1 MKPVKLHLKNIG
13 PFLDETIDFTQLKN
27 MFLITGKTGS
37 GKTTIF
43 DAITF
48 ALYGSASGRNETFK
62 LKSDYAAN
70 EEEAFVDYEFI
81 LNSCKY
87 RVVRN
92 IGVTYTGRDGT
103 IKNKQ
108 NTMEFYAWDNSK
120 QQYQMFPGKVA
131 ELTAKVTELIGLS
144 KDEFTKIVVLPQGA
158 FQSFLKSTSDKKSET
173 LKKLFPIELYSEICR
188 KSWEMAKDVKQ
199 KITIKE
205 KLLEE
210 AENDFNVQ
218 EKQKELSELHKQSDN
233 LKKEKNQIQEELQ
246 KLASQKENINQKI
259 SLAQKA
265 ARLVELKKQL
275 ESDLEEHKLIKE
287 KAENAER
294 AMEVILYSDSLVELS
309 KKQAETEKLLESK
322 NKIKNQLEK
331 ESKEIELKSQEI
343 EKLRQNIEIQKEKK
357 SKVDFAQTLL
367 TKKKTDEQNLE
378 NSKIQLIKNATVLDS
393 LFTKSLDIVENN
405 GAIIETLSQQKNE
418 WENQLEDLEH
428 QKELN
433 LITNTAATLSAT
445 LKNNE
450 PCPVCGSL
458 THPQKAKYE
467 EKKNFEQ
474 LIKEIQIKIE
484 QTEKNIDRA
493 VKEIQNIKDTN
504 KNAEEILT
512 KARNF
517 ADKKSFNQQIEF
529 STGIYTQ
536 KIMDFSA
543 LISDFSNKQKIAED
557 SRESYSKIAE
567 EFEFTENLLE
577 LNKQLEDSINND
589 SKLLLEFDLKSKEIY
604 QNLTKV
610 SVEVE
615 ENKKSLALIKEDI
628 FTLEQKINESLLQ
641 NNFKNSEEAQ
651 QYKMERSQIE
661 FYKQKA
667 QKFFTSYDEVKV
679 QIQTIEISPEDLEK
693 HTAELNIILEKEKQ
707 TETKLKQLDLEIAE
721 SSGKMEVI
729 YFKLQN
735 ILKQKNELQELQ
747 DNNQD
752 VLRLDMDLN
761 GSNSK
766 KITFDSWLMGTFL
779 DEVIEK
785 ANIRFKH
792 ISGKRY
798 QFVLVTDKEGGRGKK
813 GLDLEIMDTWTGK
826 KRQTESLSG
835 GETFEASISLAL
847 ALTDVV
853 QEKSGGVR
861 LDSLFID
868 EGFGTLDSE
877 VIYKAINIL
886 DQIREERTVGIISH
900 VDLLEKE
907 IKSHINVT
915 SSLQGPSK
923 ITIENL

>member
-1 MKPVKLHLKNIG
+1 
-13 PFLDETIDFTQLKN
+13 
-27 MFLITGKTGS
+27 
-37 GKTTIF
+37 
-43 DAITF
+43 
-48 ALYGSASGRNETFK
+48 
-62 LKSDYAAN
+62 
-70 EEEAFVDYEFI
+70 
-81 LNSCKY
+81 
-87 RVVRN
+87 
-92 IGVTYTGRDGT
+92 
-103 IKNKQ
+103 
-108 NTMEFYAWDNSK
+108 
-120 QQYQMFPGKVA
+120 
-131 ELTAKVTELIGLS
+131 
-144 KDEFTKIVVLPQGA
+144 
-158 FQSFLKSTSDKKSET
+158 
-173 LKKLFPIELYSEICR
+173 
-188 KSWEMAKDVKQ
+188 
-199 KITIKE
+199 
-205 KLLEE
+205 
-210 AENDFNVQ
+210 
-218 EKQKELSELHKQSDN
+218 
-233 LKKEKNQIQEELQ
+233 
-246 KLASQKENINQKI
+246 
-259 SLAQKA
+259 
-265 ARLVELKKQL
+265 
-275 ESDLEEHKLIKE
+275 
-287 KAENAER
+287 
-294 AMEVILYSDSLVELS
+294 
-309 KKQAETEKLLESK
+309 
-322 NKIKNQLEK
+322 
-331 ESKEIELKSQEI
+331 
-343 EKLRQNIEIQKEKK
+343 
-357 SKVDFAQTLL
+357 
-367 TKKKTDEQNLE
+367 
-378 NSKIQLIKNATVLDS
+378 
-393 LFTKSLDIVENN
+393 
-405 GAIIETLSQQKNE
+405 
-418 WENQLEDLEH
+418 
-428 QKELN
+428 
-433 LITNTAATLSAT
+433 
-445 LKNNE
+445 
-450 PCPVCGSL
+450 
-458 THPQKAKYE
+458 
-467 EKKNFEQ
+467 
-474 LIKEIQIKIE
+474 
-484 QTEKNIDRA
+484 
-493 VKEIQNIKDTN
+493 
-504 KNAEEILT
+504 
-512 KARNF
+512 
-517 ADKKSFNQQIEF
+517 
-529 STGIYTQ
+529 
-536 KIMDFSA
+536 MDFSA

-589 SKLLLEFDLKSKEIY
+589 SKSLLEFDLKSKEIY

-628 FTLEQKINESLLQ
+628 FTIEQKIKESLIQ

-667 QKFFTSYDEVKV
+667 QKFFTSYDQVKV

-907 IKSHINVT
+907 IKSHINVI